1 MSLFVMKTRALLH
14 ALNVTQ
20 HFNVFG
26 IILQLMIFLSF
37 LSDGSHLHSLRIEV
51 TYKNIVRK
59 SQSMFQSLLSG
70 VAVKKTSCTCCDFL
84 FPLDS

>member
-26 IILQLMIFLSF
+26 IILKLMIFLSF

-59 SQSMFQSLLSG
+59 SQSMFQSLSG
-70 VAVKKTSCTCCDFL
+70 VAVKKTSCTCYDFL